1 VTEPTEPTE
10 QLGVDELRQQLRSL
24 GYLDAGVNRFVL
36 GPATDRRRPAS
47 IALLAALR
55 VGALAALLL
64 GPAAAVGMNGRLPG
78 LVTGPRDAI
87 VVAMYLGLLFG
98 AAVSVV
104 GFAMSLAAA
113 ALVRRGAVNR
123 ARPISRTAGAL
134 IAIVCLAY
142 LTLWWR
148 SANAGFGW
156 NAPGWTAFAL
166 AVAVAIS
173 LLLGHVSASAAFAVA
188 IARHG
193 HDPATTTTPRSHS
206 SRRAWLPTIAAA
218 AVAFAGAAALL
229 VITAPREENARQRI
243 PLAVVSSG
251 LRVRMIAIDGVDP
264 GVLDEV
270 ARSGEIPALARALAD
285 ARAALELN
293 DSATPRDPARA
304 WTTVATGQP
313 PGAHGVHGLET
324 RRVAGLQGSLAADEQ
339 SRIGTTIRA
348 ATDLLRLTRPS
359 VASGNERR
367 VKAVWEVAGDA
378 GLRTLVVNWWATW
391 PAVSGSTGAVILS
404 DRAALRLEHG
414 GAPDA
419 EIAPASL
426 YDALRTHWP
435 AIRAKAAGRA
445 RSAAAGLN
453 WGGADVRA
461 VLERSGSLDAIQL
474 ALMQEASTPSPDL
487 SAVYLPGL
495 DIAQNVL
502 LGPGGRGLA
511 PSEVATRLQALRSYF
526 VFLDRLLA
534 EVLTPGDSDLVV
546 VVTEPGRIAASGA
559 GVFGMIGRIAAPNA
573 SVRGRALDVAPTIL
587 HALGI
592 PVSRELPGSPLLDL
606 FTSEFVQRYPVR
618 QVTTYGPPSVT
629 DQDRSGRPLD
639 QEMIDRLRSLGYV
652 K

>member
-1 VTEPTEPTE
+1 M
-10 QLGVDELRQQLRSL
+10 
-24 GYLDAGVNRFVL
+24 L

-78 LVTGPRDAI
+78 LVTSPRDAI
-87 VVAMYLGLLFG
+87 VVAIYLGLLFG

-104 GFAMSLAAA
+104 AFAMSVAAA

-123 ARPISRTAGAL
+123 ARPISRTTGAL
-134 IAIVCLAY
+134 IAIVSLAY

-193 HDPATTTTPRSHS
+193 HDPSSTATPRSHPS
-206 SRRAWLPTIAAA
+206 GRAWLPTIAAA

-229 VITAPREENARQRI
+229 VITAPREENARQHI

-251 LRVRMIAIDGVDP
+251 LRVRVIAIDGVDP

-313 PGAHGVHGLET
+313 PGVHGVHGLET

-378 GLRTLVVNWWATW
+378 GLRTVVVNWWATW
-391 PAVSGSTGAVILS
+391 PAVSGPTGAVILS

-474 ALMQEASTPSPDL
+474 ALMQEISTPSPDL

-502 LGPGGRGLA
+502 LGPGGSALA
-511 PSEVATRLQALRSYF
+511 PSEVAMRLQALRSYF

-546 VVTEPGRIAASGA
+546 VVTEPGRIASSGA

-573 SVRGRALDVAPTIL
+573 SVRGQAIDVAPTIL

-606 FTSEFVQRYPVR
+606 FRPEYVQRYPVR
-618 QVTTYGPPSVT
+618 QVATYGPPSVN
-629 DQDRSGRPLD
+629 DQDRSGKPLD